1 MSLIC
6 SWINCKFSGFYSWK
20 FSLSNLLYHGP
31 IKTDWGVEFGSIINK
46 CIWNSYES
54 DDTSEVK
61 RIKFTRDD
69 AEVSA
74 QLSKQHGLLK
84 STVSFSKCRVIKTYE
99 YAGLRFPEYCDGGR
113 LIIPR

>member
-1 MSLIC
+1 
-6 SWINCKFSGFYSWK
+6 
-20 FSLSNLLYHGP
+20 LSNLLYHGP

-69 AEVSA
+69 AEVWDRAEEMIPVFTMKGSA